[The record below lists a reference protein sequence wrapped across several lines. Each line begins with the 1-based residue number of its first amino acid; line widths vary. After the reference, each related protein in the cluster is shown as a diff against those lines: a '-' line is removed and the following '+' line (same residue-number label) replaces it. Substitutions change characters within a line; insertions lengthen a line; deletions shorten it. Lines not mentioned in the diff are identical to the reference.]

1 MEVEILDRALQR
13 LRDQTGLVAE
23 SVVPTPALARP
34 GDATVVFCQGDRELA
49 YLVACR
55 AKVDRVA
62 MLDHVLAIFDDMRQP
77 GLLVTDYLSPTLA
90 QHCRQIGLSFL
101 DAAGNAYLHDHGLF
115 VWLAGQKPD
124 KGRDRRER
132 TSGAFHGRGL
142 RVVFALL
149 AHPPLLQ
156 APYREIAE
164 AARASLGTTSQSLG
178 DLVQRGF
185 LVVAGDGTRR
195 WVDRPRVLQTWATTF
210 PLSLRGRLAPRRYQA
225 RADDWW
231 KDARPEAFGGAWS
244 GEVAA
249 ARMLDDLAPRT
260 ATVYLP
266 EDRSPFLAA
275 HRLKADPQG
284 AIEVLD
290 MFWSFRGAAPDP
302 DGVAPALLVYAD
314 LVSLGD
320 PRTAEQ
326 AERIRG
332 RYLA

>member
-1 MEVEILDRALQR
+1 MDAEILDRALQR

-23 SVVPTPALARP
+23 SVVVTPDPVRP
-34 GDATVVFCQGDRELA
+34 CDATVVFRQGDRA
-49 YLVACR
+49 FTYLVECR

-62 MLDHVLAIFDDMRQP
+62 VLDHVQATLKDGAQP
-77 GLLVTDYLSPTLA
+77 GLLVATYLSPALA
-90 QHCRQIGLSFL
+90 SHCRRVGLSFL

-115 VWLAGQKPD
+115 VWLSGQKPD
-124 KGRDRRER
+124 KEVGRSER
-132 TSGAFHGRGL
+132 ASGAFHGRGL

-149 AHPPLLQ
+149 AHAPLLQ
-156 APYREIAE
+156 ASCREIAE
-164 AARASLGTTSQSLG
+164 AAGVSLGTTSQSLT
-178 DLVQRGF
+178 DLAHRGF
-185 LVVAGDGTRR
+185 LVVDGDGTRR
-195 WVDRPRVLQTWATTF
+195 WVDRPRVLQIWATTF
-210 PLSLRGRLAPRRYQA
+210 PVGLRGRLAPRRYQA
-225 RADDWW
+225 RSDDWW
-231 KDARPEAFGGAWS
+231 KDAHPATFGGTWS

-249 ARMLDDLAPRT
+249 AWMLHDLAPMT

-266 EDRSPFLAA
+266 GERGPFLTA

-290 MFWSFRGAAPDP
+290 TFWSFRGAAPDP
-302 DGVAPALLVYAD
+302 EGVAPALLVYAD

-326 AERIRG
+326 AEQIRE